1 MRNCLPAPRCNA
13 ITLLCFNIAGSSVM
27 LLYDCWQQCYGS
39 NRIAP
44 SNVVDAT
51 TLLHLLY
58 HCCGSNVVAALTLLR
73 SNLMAAITLLPLRC

>member
-1 MRNCLPAPRCNA
+1 MHVLLPVEVKTKKIVKLTDLLRWSKRNSRCNA

-44 SNVVDAT
+44 SNVVDAI
-51 TLLHLLY
+51 TLLHLL
-58 HCCGSNVVAALTLLR
+58 
-73 SNLMAAITLLPLRC
+73 